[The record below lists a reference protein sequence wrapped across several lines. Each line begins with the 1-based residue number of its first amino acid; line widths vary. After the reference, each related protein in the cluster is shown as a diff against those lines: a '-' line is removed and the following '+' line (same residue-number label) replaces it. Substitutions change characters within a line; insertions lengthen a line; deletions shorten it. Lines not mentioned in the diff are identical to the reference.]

1 MASNVPLFVQCTD
14 FIFLKHQ
21 SIILIQRRMQIVL
34 FWLTSCMEQ
43 WIFSNKGIAIKCG
56 GSMGILS
63 NNCHLFYTE
72 GTVKLSSL
80 CNICTGFFMHFLKTL
95 VNMLI
100 IVIMKN
106 NVRV

>member
-1 MASNVPLFVQCTD
+1 MASDVPLFVQCTD
-14 FIFLKHQ
+14 YIFKR
-21 SIILIQRRMQIVL
+21 SEYRTNTKKNENL
-34 FWLTSCMEQ
+34 FWLTSYMEQ

-63 NNCHLFYTE
+63 NNCQLFQTE
-72 GTVKLSSL
+72 GIVKLSSL

-100 IVIMKN
+100 IAIMKN
-106 NVRV
+106 NVSV